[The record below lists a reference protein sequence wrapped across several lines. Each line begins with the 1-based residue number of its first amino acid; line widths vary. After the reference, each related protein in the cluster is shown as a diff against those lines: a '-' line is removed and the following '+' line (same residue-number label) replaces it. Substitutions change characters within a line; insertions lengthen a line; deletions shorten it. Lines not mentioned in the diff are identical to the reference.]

1 MNEQIDEAEGQYL
14 SRYSIIFVDDEPNIL
29 QSLRRVF
36 HYEPYRFLA
45 SSSGDEALGLIAQTP
60 SVAVIV
66 SDQRM
71 PGMNGSEF
79 LTRCRDI
86 APDAVK
92 MLLTGYS
99 DMESTIA
106 AINSGGATHFIVK
119 PWDDSQL
126 LQTVREAVMRFHL
139 ILENRRQQETINA
152 QNLKLTELLG
162 QLTDQNEELKR
173 LASTDGL
180 TELTNRRTLFE
191 FLGTEV
197 SRVRRYGGTLSLLM
211 IDIDHFKRVN
221 DTWGHAAGDT
231 VLRNIAQLIRL
242 ALRDVDIAGRY
253 GGEEFVVLLP
263 ETEIDGALQIA
274 ERLRLS
280 VAGTPVP
287 QESGPLIPVTISVG
301 VGQLAAEES
310 GESLLSRADQAMY
323 RAKNNGRDRVE
334 TASLDIADDTDK
346 DARPL

>member
-1 MNEQIDEAEGQYL
+1 MNKKIDEAEGLNL
-14 SRYSIIFVDDEPNIL
+14 SPYSIIFVDDEPNIL

-45 SSSGDEALGLIAQTP
+45 ASSGDEALGLISQTP

-106 AINSGGATHFIVK
+106 AINGGGATHFIFK

-126 LQTVREAVMRFHL
+126 LQTVREAVKQFHL
-139 ILENRRQQETINA
+139 ILENRRQQEMINA
-152 QNLKLTELLG
+152 QNLQLTE
-162 QLTDQNEELKR
+162 QNEELKR

-180 TELTNRRTLFE
+180 TGLTNRRTLYE
-191 FLGTEV
+191 FLGTGV

-263 ETEIDGALQIA
+263 ETEIDGAMQIA

-287 QESGPLIPVTISVG
+287 QESGPPIPVTVSVG

-334 TASLDIADDTDK
+334 TAGPKTL
-346 DARPL
+346 